1 MKNNKDTFKLKNM
14 LYDLKINNKTFYN
27 YELDEFI
34 KNLEKK

>member
-1 MKNNKDTFKLKNM
+1 M

-34 KNLEKK
+34 KNLEKIEKKEEIQEINYI

>member
-27 YELDEFI
+27 YKLDDFI
-34 KNLEKK
+34 KKLEKN

>member
-34 KNLEKK
+34 KNLEKN